1 MQSPVEVVSRVR
13 RLCRKVATK
22 WRSAKGVDQRR
33 LRRFVRG
40 HRPESVRF
48 DEATAPRVSIVVPC
62 FGHAEYLPDAF
73 ASIVSQTVA
82 PLQVVFVDDCSP
94 DSTFEL
100 LRRLIEGAAP
110 DRGRFTLV
118 RNPRNLGQCAT
129 INRAV
134 HSVRTDAVMVL
145 NDDDYLMHDAVERMQ
160 SLFADNRSLQLI
172 GTKAV
177 YFYNDDY
184 LRNHCKLVTDSLLST
199 TLRLRVS
206 QPSDVFRFRTGREI
220 DMCHSGC
227 TFMKGAWRAV
237 GGYRPVWRE
246 RVVVPDDRDFQIR
259 VNALFPVAVVENA
272 AFAFWRVNSSVDRGL
287 FT

>member
-1 MQSPVEVVSRVR
+1 MQSPVQVVSRAR
-13 RLCRKVATK
+13 RLCRRVATK
-22 WRSAKGVDQRR
+22 WRSARGVDQPR

-73 ASIVSQTVA
+73 ASIVSQTVP

-94 DSTFEL
+94 DSTSEL
-100 LRRLIEGAAP
+100 LRCLIEGAGP

-118 RNPRNLGQCAT
+118 RHPRNLGQCAT

-134 HSVRTDAVMVL
+134 HIARSDAVMVL

-172 GTKAV
+172 GTKSV

-206 QPSDVFRFRTGREI
+206 QPSDVFGFRTGREI

-227 TFMKGAWRAV
+227 TFTKEAWRAV
-237 GGYRPVWRE
+237 GGYRHSWRE
-246 RVVVPDDRDFQIR
+246 RVVVPADRDFQIR
-259 VNALFPVAVVENA
+259 VNALFPIAIVENA
-272 AFAFWRVNSSVDRGL
+272 AFAFWRVNSSVDQGL
-287 FT
+287 FS

>member
-1 MQSPVEVVSRVR
+1 MQSPAEVVSKVR
-13 RLCRKVATK
+13 RLCRRVATR

-33 LRRFVRG
+33 LRGFVRR
-40 HRPESVRF
+40 HRPESVRL

-94 DSTFEL
+94 DSTLEL
-100 LRRLIEGAAP
+100 LRCLIEDAGP
-110 DRGRFTLV
+110 DRGQFTLV
-118 RNPRNLGQCAT
+118 RNPRNLGQSAT

-134 HSVRTDAVMVL
+134 DIARSDVVMVL

-160 SLFADNRSLQLI
+160 SLFADNRSVHLI
-172 GTKAV
+172 GTKSV

-184 LRNHCKLVTDSLLST
+184 LHNHSKFVTDSLLST

-227 TFMKGAWRAV
+227 AFTKGAWRAV
-237 GGYRPVWRE
+237 GGYRPVLLE
-246 RVVVPDDRDFQIR
+246 RVVVPADRDFQIR
-259 VNALFPVAVVENA
+259 VNALFRIAVVENA
-272 AFAFWRVNSSVDRGL
+272 AFAFWRVNSSVDQGL
-287 FT
+287 FS